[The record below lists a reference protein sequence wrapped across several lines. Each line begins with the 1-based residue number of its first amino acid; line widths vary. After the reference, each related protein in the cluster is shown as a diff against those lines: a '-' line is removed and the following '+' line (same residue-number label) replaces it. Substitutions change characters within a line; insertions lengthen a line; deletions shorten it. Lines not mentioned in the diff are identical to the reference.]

1 MQIAQQLMP
10 NGMAAHNDFKDA
22 ITYLIKTEKLQRI
35 IETGSYLG
43 EGTTQAIADAL
54 VGHEQ
59 VFSIEVNPRHY
70 EIARKRHRN
79 TPINFMLGLSVG
91 RSDVPTSISFDVPDN
106 IVIDHLD
113 HNRELLYKQEIS
125 FKGADNLLNVALS
138 KVDYKPDLVILDS
151 AGHMGLQE
159 FKYLMNLVEPGFYL
173 ALDDTNHVKHY
184 DTCKSLETVDCE
196 LVFQTEQGFG
206 SRIYYIK

>member
-113 HNRELLYKQEIS
+113 HNRELLYRQEIS
-125 FKGADNLLNVALS
+125 FKGADNLLNLALS
-138 KVDYKPDLVILDS
+138 KLDYKPDLVILDS

>member
-10 NGMAAHNDFKDA
+10 NGMAAHNEFKDA

-79 TPINFMLGLSVG
+79 TPINFLLGLSIG
-91 RSDVPTSISFDVPDN
+91 RGDVPTSATFDVPDN

-113 HNRELLYKQEIS
+113 HNRELLYKQEN
-125 FKGADNLLNVALS
+125 NL
-138 KVDYKPDLVILDS
+138 
-151 AGHMGLQE
+151 
-159 FKYLMNLVEPGFYL
+159 
-173 ALDDTNHVKHY
+173 
-184 DTCKSLETVDCE
+184 
-196 LVFQTEQGFG
+196 QGCG
-206 SRIYYIK
+206 

>member
-125 FKGADNLLNVALS
+125 FKGADNLLNLALS
-138 KVDYKPDLVILDS
+138 KLDYKPDLVILDS